1 MEPPRRDGE
10 NAQKTRKNGEKTGE
24 IQPNKCEGRDP
35 TKDRLA
41 GEDEAEL
48 ARRIVE
54 AFAEA
59 EAEGNAS
66 ITVDGQ
72 FVDYPIAE
80 KARRTLE
87 TFERNTAK
95 L

>member
-1 MEPPRRDGE
+1 MGFQGKLCIHPEQVAVV
-10 NAQKTRKNGEKTGE
+10 NSVF
-24 IQPNKCEGRDP
+24 DP
-35 TKDRLA
+35 

-54 AFAEA
+54 AFAKA

-80 KARRTLE
+80 NRALLHTDYVFQAYE
-87 TFERNTAK
+87 PGP
-95 L
+95 

>member
-1 MEPPRRDGE
+1 M
-10 NAQKTRKNGEKTGE
+10 
-24 IQPNKCEGRDP
+24 
-35 TKDRLA
+35 
-41 GEDEAEL
+41 
-48 ARRIVE
+48 E

-80 KARRTLE
+80 KARRTLVARS
-87 TFERNTAK
+87 ERAWRAEEEVVDDITAIVVYFHK
-95 L
+95 H

>member
-1 MEPPRRDGE
+1 MGFQGKLCIHPEQVAVV
-10 NAQKTRKNGEKTGE
+10 NSVF
-24 IQPNKCEGRDP
+24 DP
-35 TKDRLA
+35 

-87 TFERNTAK
+87 TFERNAAK